1 MLEGKEV
8 DVEIGKIGHASLDVN
23 DKLEVEVAVSAKID
37 LLAELHKLAE
47 KSGTKLDDVVVAAL
61 EKLVGKAPEAP
72 KA

>member
-8 DVEIGKIGHASLDVN
+8 DVALGSIGHASLDIN

-47 KSGTKLDDVVVAAL
+47 KSGTKLDDVVVQAI
-61 EKLVGKAPEAP
+61 EKLLGKAQA
-72 KA
+72 